1 MKAAALIGAL
11 TISLHTLFLFSL
23 TYPTARTH
31 HIVFEEIGEMA
42 RALSY
47 IHVVVPVNVSGLLK
61 SIADFRSKI
70 VVLKNN
76 YADTAVYTK
85 RLQEYGGINTNGL
98 SKHLLFYFRQ
108 QISGLMDLLVKDA
121 DVLCNAILSLKSS
134 LPQVDGENR
143 DKRSV
148 GLVIGSTILSG
159 VFGTLM
165 GWFNH

>member
-23 TYPTARTH
+23 TSPTAHAH

-42 RALSY
+42 GALSY
-47 IHVVVPVNVSGLLK
+47 IHMVVPVNISGLLK

-70 VVLKNN
+70 VVLKTN

-98 SKHLLFYFRQ
+98 SKHLLFHFR
-108 QISGLMDLLVKDA
+108 
-121 DVLCNAILSLKSS
+121 
-134 LPQVDGENR
+134 
-143 DKRSV
+143 
-148 GLVIGSTILSG
+148 
-159 VFGTLM
+159 
-165 GWFNH
+165 